1 MCNQGTFVGIES
13 AMLQAEDHDLAWWGD
28 TCIQVAAYS
37 DMGSCMEDILVQGLA
52 FPAEV
57 DDPWERIV
65 RSDQSASATLLPS
78 LDGHSAGVVAVVVA
92 GDFHLQVPALAL
104 VLVDYW
110 GYQTRSRTWREMRE
124 VKNYH

>member
-1 MCNQGTFVGIES
+1 MCNRGTFVGIES
-13 AMLQAEDHDLAWWGD
+13 VMLQAEDHDLAWRGD

-65 RSDQSASATLLPS
+65 RSDQSATATLLPS
-78 LDGHSAGVVAVVVA
+78 LDGHSAGVVA
-92 GDFHLQVPALAL
+92 GDFHLQVPAPVLDL
-104 VLVDYW
+104 VMVD
-110 GYQTRSRTWREMRE
+110 
-124 VKNYH
+124 